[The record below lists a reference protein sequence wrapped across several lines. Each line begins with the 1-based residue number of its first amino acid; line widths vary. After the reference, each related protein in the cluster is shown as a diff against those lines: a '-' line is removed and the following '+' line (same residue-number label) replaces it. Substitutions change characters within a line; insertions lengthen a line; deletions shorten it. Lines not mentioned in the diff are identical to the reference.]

1 MSTHRIL
8 FVAEDADAL
17 ALEAAGRLTRLI
29 HEAIAE
35 RGIARVA
42 LSGGSTPTRLYR
54 RLAAA
59 PFSKAVNWSR
69 VHLYLAD
76 ERFLPH
82 EDPESTTRLIRES
95 LLSGIEL
102 PEAHFHP
109 MPTTGIPEECARDY
123 QRLLDAFFEPQGPG
137 LDLALLGMGPDGHT
151 ASLFPGLP
159 DLESRVGAVHQSPK
173 PPAIRLSL
181 SRDAL
186 CQSRAIWFLVTGAD
200 KAETLRQVFNSDLD
214 DPNALPAA
222 RIEALDH
229 TSLWLTDPAAAAALQ
244 QSDSDP

>member
-1 MSTHRIL
+1 LIH
-8 FVAEDADAL
+8 DAL
-17 ALEAAGRLTRLI
+17 
-29 HEAIAE
+29 AE

-54 RLAAA
+54 RLAAP
-59 PFSKAVNWSR
+59 PFSKAIDWSK

-82 EDPESTTRLIRES
+82 DHPDSTTRLIRES

-102 PEAHFHP
+102 PEDHFHP
-109 MPTTGIPEECARDY
+109 MPTAGIPEDCARDY
-123 QRLLDAFFEPQGPG
+123 QRQLDAFFEPQGPG

-159 DLESRVGAVHQSPK
+159 DLLSRVGAVHQSPK
-173 PPAIRLSL
+173 PPATRLSL
-181 SRDAL
+181 SREAL
-186 CQSRAIWFLVTGAD
+186 NSSRAIWFLITGAD
-200 KAETLRQVFNSDLD
+200 KAKTLKRVFDSDLN
-214 DPNALPAA
+214 DPKALPAA

-229 TSLWLTDPAAAAALQ
+229 TSLWLTDPAAAAELRQ
-244 QSDSDP
+244 PNSDP